1 MLEWLKLSVK
11 SGTGVSL
18 SRQLMLMMIAAVS
31 FSLVY
36 EAVKRGIG
44 APWSVVATGV
54 VGSLA
59 TIWGVSKWR
68 GNAGSG
74 GSSGGGTGK

>member
-1 MLEWLKLSVK
+1 MLEWLKSSLK

-68 GNAGSG
+68 GSG
-74 GSSGGGTGK
+74 NSNGTGGGTIK